1 MQCVDSM
8 VPIPWA
14 LLFQRCLL
22 KDLNSQF
29 KAVWMYSGMK
39 KVQRVSQTPY
49 MYNYHTPLFVEED
62 STFQSTPCM
71 PSLNFSNICSA
82 SLFLPS
88 SLASRLTISIKSFT
102 MGAGLWQT
110 VLPFKDATS
119 GPYNFSVISM
129 SPVVTGQFLIFIL
142 MICLKSAMEG
152 QPSACKSSRALLACE
167 TWWSVKKLLLSS
179 TFVPLCYQSCN
190 LVCSNI
196 DPLHFCEIWWY
207 HLRYAL
213 WRLIALQNV
222 IFVFH
227 FGKTINVCHT
237 FIFKPYSAIVWNLDF
252 VAFWFIS
259 CICLQNHSLHGW
271 GDFLNQILITNV
283 INCWL
288 VIK

>member
-119 GPYNFSVISM
+119 GPYNFSGSSM
-129 SPVVTGQFLIFIL
+129 SPVVTGQFLIEFIL
-142 MICLKSAMEG
+142 MICLRSAMEG
-152 QPSACKSSRALLACE
+152 HPTACKSLRALLAHE
-167 TWWSVKKLLLSS
+167 TWWSVKKLLLLF
-179 TFVPLCYQSCN
+179 TVCTIMVPVLWCG
-190 LVCSNI
+190 
-196 DPLHFCEIWWY
+196 LH
-207 HLRYAL
+207 
-213 WRLIALQNV
+213 
-222 IFVFH
+222 
-227 FGKTINVCHT
+227 
-237 FIFKPYSAIVWNLDF
+237 
-252 VAFWFIS
+252 
-259 CICLQNHSLHGW
+259 
-271 GDFLNQILITNV
+271 
-283 INCWL
+283 
-288 VIK
+288 